1 MLQAKRRLAGIY
13 RSCFRFE
20 EFKGLSI
27 ARPSHEIWGLEVRNL
42 SGAPFPFRRPTRYV
56 RPRNFPRLGLF
67 EKSRRE
73 LASRP
78 LCWRPHASLRRRC
91 GFNRDRGALR
101 RNDIA
106 SELFSVQVLRG
117 SQGAIHHARE
127 GRRFSSVPFCCPG
140 RIAPPI
146 QRLHLPKRQFYFASG
161 LYLCGQQ
168 KEKEHPSKKW
178 YRHPYIAGSP
188 PVQSHESVGFHPRR
202 PRKPGDG

>member
-1 MLQAKRRLAGIY
+1 MLQAKRRLAGIC

-42 SGAPFPFRRPTRYV
+42 SGAPVPFRRPRDPCDREISRV
-56 RPRNFPRLGLF
+56 WDFSKSLGESWPRDRFVGGRTLHFVGDV
-67 EKSRRE
+67 
-73 LASRP
+73 
-78 LCWRPHASLRRRC
+78 
-91 GFNRDRGALR
+91 DRGALR

-127 GRRFSSVPFCCPG
+127 GRRFSSVLFCCPG
-140 RIAPPI
+140 RIASPI
-146 QRLHLPKRQFYFASG
+146 QRLHLPNRQFYFASG

-178 YRHPYIAGSP
+178 YRHPYIAGSL
-188 PVQSHESVGFHPRR
+188 PVQSRESVGFHPRR

>member
-1 MLQAKRRLAGIY
+1 MLQAKPRLAGIC

-42 SGAPFPFRRPTRYV
+42 SGASFPFRRPTRYV

-91 GFNRDRGALR
+91 GSWGTAAQRYCLRTFFGAGAARLARRDPSCARRAALFLRSFLLSRQNCATYTALTSSKAAILFRKWVVPLRSAERKRASLEKVVPAPLHRGLT
-101 RNDIA
+101 
-106 SELFSVQVLRG
+106 
-117 SQGAIHHARE
+117 AR
-127 GRRFSSVPFCCPG
+127 SIS
-140 RIAPPI
+140 
-146 QRLHLPKRQFYFASG
+146 
-161 LYLCGQQ
+161 
-168 KEKEHPSKKW
+168 
-178 YRHPYIAGSP
+178 
-188 PVQSHESVGFHPRR
+188 
-202 PRKPGDG
+202 